1 MCDTLVALPTGTLSH
16 SLLFGKNSDREP
28 LEAQAVCHFPR
39 RIYQEKTLQ
48 CTYISIPQAELTYEV
63 ILSKPFQMWGAE
75 MGANEHGVVIGN
87 EAVFTNVKFDKKHT
101 GLTGMDLL
109 RLGLE
114 RGKSAREALHLIL
127 VLLQTYGQNA
137 CGGYQNKNFYYH
149 NSFLIADPKEA
160 FILETA
166 GKSWA
171 YRAVSN
177 FGSISN
183 GLTIEE
189 NYLEAHFEKEQRT
202 IQGLFS
208 GNAKNFRSNFSDLVY
223 TKAGR
228 SKQRQ
233 ACTLGFLEKKKK
245 PGVEDFFQAL
255 RQHDREDFHPEK
267 ASTGCICMHATGFT
281 NPSDTT
287 GSMVAEIRKDGP
299 STIWLT
305 GSPHPCMS
313 LYVPFY
319 FGTPYHFDSLNPGS
333 QPDQS
338 LWWQAKKLHERILL
352 DYNKHQPKLRIQL
365 DGIQNKWLEKDQE
378 LIEKKADLEALQTF
392 SNSCLIEY
400 EQLIR
405 TWS

>member
-1 MCDTLVALPTGTLSH
+1 MCDTLVALPDFTRSH
-16 SLLFGKNSDREP
+16 SLVFGKNSDREP
-28 LEAQAVCHFPR
+28 LEAQAICHFPKQ
-39 RIYQEKTLQ
+39 IQKEKSLQ
-48 CTYISIPQAELTYEV
+48 CTYIKIPQVEMTYEV

-87 EAVFTNVKFDKKHT
+87 EAVFTNVKFDKQKV

-114 RGKSAREALHLIL
+114 RGKTAKEALQVIIA
-127 VLLQTYGQNA
+127 LLQEYGQNA
-137 CGGYQNKNFYYH
+137 CGGYKNKNFYYH
-149 NSFLIADPKEA
+149 NSFLIADLKEA

-171 YRAVSN
+171 YRSVNS

-189 NYLEAHFEKEQRT
+189 NYLEANFENEPRT
-202 IQGLFS
+202 IQALFP
-208 GNAKNFRSNFSDLVY
+208 GTHKNFRRNFSDLIY

-233 ACTLGFLEKKKK
+233 TCTLSFLEKKKV
-245 PGVEDFFQAL
+245 PAVEDFFMAL
-255 RQHDREDFHPEK
+255 RQHDQEDFHPKK

-287 GSMVAEIRKDGP
+287 GSMVAEIHKDGN

-305 GSPHPCMS
+305 GTSHTCMS
-313 LYVPFY
+313 LYIPFY
-319 FGTPYHFDSLNPGS
+319 FGQPVTSDLLNPS
-333 QPDQS
+333 SKQDQS
-338 LWWQAKKLHERILL
+338 LWWQAKNFQKSVLKNYRLS
-352 DYNKHQPKLRIQL
+352 QPKMRETWDKIQKSWI
-365 DGIQNKWLEKDQE
+365 DK
-378 LIEKKADLEALQTF
+378 DLELVRKKTSSIELNQF
-392 SNSCLIEY
+392 SRACIEEY
-400 EQLIR
+400 L
-405 TWS
+405 TLLKA

>member
-1 MCDTLVALPTGTLSH
+1 MCDTLVALPDFTQSH
-16 SLLFGKNSDREP
+16 SLIFGKNSDREP
-28 LEAQAVCHFPR
+28 LEAQAICHFPKE
-39 RIYQEKTLQ
+39 IQKEKSLQ
-48 CTYISIPQAELTYEV
+48 CTYITIPQVEMTYEV

-87 EAVFTNVKFDKKHT
+87 EAVFTNVKFDKQKV

-114 RGKSAREALHLIL
+114 RGKTAKEACQVIIA
-127 VLLQTYGQNA
+127 LLQEYGQNA
-137 CGGYQNKNFYYH
+137 CGGYKNKNFYYH

-171 YRAVSN
+171 YRSMDS

-189 NYLEAHFEKEQRT
+189 NYLEAHFENEPRT
-202 IQGLFS
+202 IQALFS
-208 GNAKNFRSNFSDLVY
+208 GTHKNFRGNFSDLIY

-233 ACTLGFLEKKKK
+233 ACTLSFLEKKKV
-245 PGVEDFFQAL
+245 PAVEDFFMAL
-255 RQHDREDFHPEK
+255 RQHDQEDFHPKK

-287 GSMVAEIRKDGP
+287 GSMVAEIRKDGN

-305 GSPHPCMS
+305 GTSHPCMS
-313 LYVPFY
+313 LYIPFY
-319 FGTPYHFDSLNPGS
+319 FG
-333 QPDQS
+333 QPVTSD
-338 LWWQAKKLHERILL
+338 
-352 DYNKHQPKLRIQL
+352 
-365 DGIQNKWLEKDQE
+365 
-378 LIEKKADLEALQTF
+378 
-392 SNSCLIEY
+392 
-400 EQLIR
+400 
-405 TWS
+405 